1 MPTEKNK
8 RFRVDISGLGI
19 FPDVIFLKIK
29 QGREPLKAIHI
40 SLIDALQGLAVA
52 GRFEGQDMIPHV
64 TLLHFSTRDVDS
76 LASYAET
83 LNIPPLSPIEISEIT
98 LVKSHSYRLLE
109 IDGTIRE
116 SVLEKVAAFT
126 LRD

>member
-1 MPTEKNK
+1 
-8 RFRVDISGLGI
+8 
-19 FPDVIFLKIK
+19 
-29 QGREPLKAIHI
+29 
-40 SLIDALQGLAVA
+40 
-52 GRFEGQDMIPHV
+52 MIPHV

-98 LVKSHSYRLLE
+98 LVKSHFLDIRLLE
-109 IDGTIRE
+109 IDEAVRE